1 MFSHGFSWGPWRP
14 FVPRRKNPYAVPFIA
29 FESARNLQTAA
40 TSHNL
45 RNLTLIDLER
55 VSYRQLPLS
64 NASLCAMISRHAEG
78 RTHCYET
85 QYEFIEEAKRRLR
98 EYADC
103 PDDVYANLRFLG
115 CAQSKSVDKVYT
127 ETNLWIDNLIKVMNA
142 NKLDSCWQ
150 GWHPHRLAVAAAFL
164 HLFIAKPEET
174 MSRWHARIRAKSIY
188 IPACDIHSLPALASH
203 CLPLH
208 ACDGGAASPRAE
220 ETIDDAVVPRVV
232 DIQVMEA
239 SQQAIATP
247 PVICELCHKGFI
259 GRDILATHC
268 KQAHGNWAEYRKRL
282 FFMAWQAGLRPL
294 MPWVKRAMLHSHAFF
309 SRYSVPCS
317 LNDWSRRTSAA
328 QPRRQKACA
337 ICAVKDWLE
346 RRVEIYLFAAPDAV
360 TTKSELFYGCDV
372 PDNDEEDDTDS
383 PKQRLLAKQGKLCAG
398 PAEKVDRILSVYNYI
413 KDWPKIPA
421 EELHASSVEHPDHK
435 HMRWLLHTRRTP
447 KTTACDEDGI
457 GITLPRCAG
466 TGIKDQTV
474 WACWN
479 CAPSL
484 CTAG

>member
-1 MFSHGFSWGPWRP
+1 MFSHGFFWGPWRP
-14 FVPRRKNPYAVPFIA
+14 PVPRRKNPYAVPFIA

-398 PAEKVDRILSVYNYI
+398 PAEKVDRILSQSTITSKIGRKYLLRNCMLPALSIQITSTCDGFYI
-413 KDWPKIPA
+413 
-421 EELHASSVEHPDHK
+421 HVEHPRLQPAMK
-435 HMRWLLHTRRTP
+435 M
-447 KTTACDEDGI
+447 A
-457 GITLPRCAG
+457 
-466 TGIKDQTV
+466 
-474 WACWN
+474 
-479 CAPSL
+479 
-484 CTAG
+484 